1 MLSLSPRK
9 CAFVRLRRWAGQPDA
24 PDDDQAAREDLAA
37 MELEHVITLD
47 LAGSAAFKIEDS
59 DLAKDLAM
67 MGQAVDLCGSAKRAE
82 TRSTCFSYG

>member
-9 CAFVRLRRWAGQPDA
+9 CAFVRLRRWAGRPDA

-37 MELEHVITLD
+37 MKLEHVKTLD

-59 DLAKDLAM
+59 DFAKDLAM
-67 MGQAVDLCGSAKRAE
+67 MG
-82 TRSTCFSYG
+82 

>member
-1 MLSLSPRK
+1 
-9 CAFVRLRRWAGQPDA
+9 
-24 PDDDQAAREDLAA
+24 

-67 MGQAVDLCGSAKRAE
+67 MG
-82 TRSTCFSYG
+82 